1 MWPRMLLSISVEFLL
16 RYIMTKIFEERLG
29 RLWACQ
35 IHLPSGGY
43 SSNYTETCEITMD
56 VKRGMFM
63 VFYSL
68 FYRL

>member
-1 MWPRMLLSISVEFLL
+1 
-16 RYIMTKIFEERLG
+16 MTKIFEERLGG

-35 IHLPSGGY
+35 IHLPSGGC
-43 SSNYTETCEITMD
+43 SSNYTETREITMD